1 MDNSRILNAFAL
13 WFLRQ
18 QRQQVQRS
26 DSELCLNFLYVF
38 TDSFEVLFE
47 LSGFT
52 YFLRHLIDAIKLS
65 TLSILTMPASSPL
78 SASFIAESVVSF
90 GKVIVV
96 ISPNIYISDY
106 YNVGGCALFC
116 ATTTISVG
124 KDMAFYLKHKII
136 LVLFVCMDCKN
147 CVSFHNTTQG
157 RCLFCFFQDKKGN
170 VRSMRG
176 CVVISCASAGYG
188 AAIARGRG

>member
-1 MDNSRILNAFAL
+1 
-13 WFLRQ
+13 
-18 QRQQVQRS
+18 
-26 DSELCLNFLYVF
+26 
-38 TDSFEVLFE
+38 
-47 LSGFT
+47 
-52 YFLRHLIDAIKLS
+52 
-65 TLSILTMPASSPL
+65 MPASSPL

-124 KDMAFYLKHKII
+124 KDTAFYLKHKII

-170 VRSMRG
+170 VRAMRE
-176 CVVISCASAGYG
+176 CVVISCASACYG
-188 AAIARGRG
+188 AAIARGRGGGGGVSAGGRRHTALHPLHHRLYALYGISSAPAV

>member
-1 MDNSRILNAFAL
+1 MLFYENKNRESTLCNVKTKTCGIHAFAL

-52 YFLRHLIDAIKLS
+52 YFLRHIIDAIKFS

-90 GKVIVV
+90 GKVIVYLQ
-96 ISPNIYISDY
+96 IFTYLIITMSRGAHCFAPLRQFPLAKIR
-106 YNVGGCALFC
+106 LF
-116 ATTTISVG
+116 I
-124 KDMAFYLKHKII
+124 
-136 LVLFVCMDCKN
+136 
-147 CVSFHNTTQG
+147 
-157 RCLFCFFQDKKGN
+157 
-170 VRSMRG
+170 
-176 CVVISCASAGYG
+176 
-188 AAIARGRG
+188 